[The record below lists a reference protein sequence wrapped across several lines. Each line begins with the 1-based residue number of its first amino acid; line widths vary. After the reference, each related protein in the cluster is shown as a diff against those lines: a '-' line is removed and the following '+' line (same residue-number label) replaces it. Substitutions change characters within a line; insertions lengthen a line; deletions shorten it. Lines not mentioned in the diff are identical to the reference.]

1 MGSGAFCPLSV
12 CRRAAPAPAT
22 AALDP
27 APSFPPDPPPV
38 PGSFLVPW
46 NPTRSPS
53 PWTCFPDPAPSLSP
67 GSGPRSLRSRTRV
80 PDLGRTPGPRVPGC
94 GPVLRSPQASSPC
107 PGPDPVSASPPR
119 CPLLSFVPLTSVLG
133 PLCSPQFASIPF
145 WPLFLSCFLTLYPL
159 HTVVSPFPLPHL
171 SSASSIPL
179 PFLYPLLYPLFPS
192 LPLSPSASFHPFSL
206 PISLHPLSPLLCSP
220 DPFFALHSTLSPGL
234 QYLRPQGLPHR
245 YGEGLQA

>member
-1 MGSGAFCPLSV
+1 MRRARPAHRPITPRPARGPRADDVSCCQWWTAAHRGPAWRDRASPSRALPLAKFELQAVLIGDTSRRLFLAGYIRRWPPRAGGVGAVRCAAEWLSSQSPVGSGAFCPLSV

-119 CPLLSFVPLTSVLG
+119 SHGQSEAKLSPKK
-133 PLCSPQFASIPF
+133 P
-145 WPLFLSCFLTLYPL
+145 
-159 HTVVSPFPLPHL
+159 
-171 SSASSIPL
+171 
-179 PFLYPLLYPLFPS
+179 PFLAPS
-192 LPLSPSASFHPFSL
+192 
-206 PISLHPLSPLLCSP
+206 
-220 DPFFALHSTLSPGL
+220 
-234 QYLRPQGLPHR
+234 
-245 YGEGLQA
+245 